1 MHLDEQALFS
11 DQQAITTTAVSTNF
25 VNLGA
30 AATAPHAPAAI
41 SQDFGGGQDI
51 PTLIQVTED
60 FAGGTSLKVDMQVDD
75 NSSFSSP
82 TIVASSPVFV
92 TADLVAGKQL
102 PIPVLPSGVD
112 QQYVRLNYTVVGTM
126 TAGKV
131 TAGITAGNQTNG

>member
-11 DQQAITTTAVSTNF
+11 DQQAITTTAVSTNL
-25 VNLGA
+25 VNLGE
-30 AATAPHAPAAI
+30 AATAPYAPAPT

-51 PTLIQVTED
+51 PMLIQVTED

-75 NSSFSSP
+75 NSAFSSP
-82 TIVASSPVFV
+82 ETVASSPVYV

-112 QQYVRLNYTVVGTM
+112 QQFLRLNYTVVGIM
-126 TAGKV
+126 TAGRV